1 MSSRV
6 SVVPGT
12 FVEPSPPPRGVERLL
27 AVFVGVVAVVVQRMG
42 YFVDYYG
49 LPACSSDWS
58 KAVGVGVV
66 VVALVGGLSG

>member
-27 AVFVGVVAVVVQRMG
+27 AVFGVVVVQRMG